1 MQRLLF
7 LTFLEVDFSTVL
19 VQFTVQREE
28 IDAFGA
34 ITDCL
39 IYLQLKITRKERRNR
54 EKVGLRTA

>member
-28 IDAFGA
+28 IDAIGA
-34 ITDCL
+34 ITDGL
-39 IYLQLKITRKERRNR
+39 NYLQLKITRKERRNR